1 MFIKNQDLQILQ
13 QIELELWNKGD
24 TENYLRIYYLIEK
37 LLNQKKQNNN
47 KNWARIKGKRELDK
61 NYARSIKERKEI

>member
-47 KNWARIKGKRELDK
+47 KNWVRIKEKRELDK